1 LFHPINRKHFE
12 RFMKLKNLHHFFEEL
27 VLKAAK
33 KKNISGFYSDRFLP
47 GQQIKTNWFAIT
59 GPPCAGKTTVLN
71 AMENQGFPVIHERG
85 RFVIESALAEG
96 FTTEEIFANQQ
107 LLQETILKTKI
118 IAHLENPV
126 QRLTFLEDG
135 IPESL
140 AYFRIEN
147 LEMPQFMSNFDVFRY
162 QKIFYLEALPL
173 LNDPARPHNQE
184 KIDHLGEMKK
194 QVHFE
199 LGYDVIE
206 IPALTVEE
214 RVKMIRT
221 FLNNDGNQE

>member
-1 LFHPINRKHFE
+1 
-12 RFMKLKNLHHFFEEL
+12 MKTLHLFFEEL
-27 VLKAAK
+27 ILITTKE
-33 KKNISGFYSDRFLP
+33 KNIRRFSLAEFLP
-47 GQQIKTNWFAIT
+47 GRHIKTNWLAIT

-71 AMENQGFPVIHERG
+71 ALENLGFTVIHERG

-118 IAHLENPV
+118 IAHLENPP

-147 LEMPQFMSNFDVFRY
+147 LDMPEFISDFDVFRY
-162 QKIFYLEALPL
+162 RKVFYLEALPL
-173 LNDPARPHNQE
+173 LNDPARPHDQK
-184 KIDHLGEMKK
+184 KISQLGEMKK
-194 QVHFE
+194 QVHLE
-199 LGYDVIE
+199 MNYEVIE
-206 IPALTVEE
+206 IPVLPVSE
-214 RVKMIRT
+214 RLKMIT
-221 FLNNDGNQE
+221 GVLEYF